1 MPEKPKTCL
10 GQCED
15 RGRIVG
21 DIISPVGALED
32 WEVLEMYNFSLG
44 KIKFYPD
51 NPLVLMAGPCV
62 IEGRDHCL
70 FMAEKLKKLAQK
82 HGVPLIFKSSFL
94 KANRSSVDSFVGPGI
109 EDGLKI
115 LQEVRTQLDVPVI
128 SDIHSIEQVA
138 PAAEV
143 LEIIQIPAFLC
154 RQTQLLVAAAKT
166 GRIVNIKKGQFLAP
180 WDVRNII
187 NKVHSAGNHKLLI
200 TERGAS
206 FGYNNLVVDMRSLEI
221 IKKLGA
227 AVVFDATHSVQLP
240 GGQGDSSGGQREFVD
255 PLTRAAL
262 AVGVNTVFLEVHDQP
277 QFAKCDGPNMIT
289 PEQLSAWLPLWLDID
304 RLVKTGKPN

>member
-1 MPEKPKTCL
+1 
-10 GQCED
+10 
-15 RGRIVG
+15 
-21 DIISPVGALED
+21 
-32 WEVLEMYNFSLG
+32 MYNFNLG
-44 KIKFYPD
+44 KINFYPE
-51 NPLVLMAGPCV
+51 NPLVLIAGPCV
-62 IEGRDHCL
+62 IETRDHCL

-82 HGVPLIFKSSFL
+82 YGVQLVFKSSFL
-94 KANRSSVDSFVGPGI
+94 KANRSSIESFVGPGI
-109 EDGLKI
+109 EDGLKS
-115 LQEVRTQLDVPVI
+115 LQEIRTRFDVPVI

-143 LEIIQIPAFLC
+143 LDIIQIPAFLC
-154 RQTQLLVAAAKT
+154 RQTKLLVAAAKT

-187 NKVHSAGNHKLLI
+187 DKVLSAGNHKLLI

-206 FGYNNLVVDMRSLEI
+206 FGYNNLVVDMRSLQI

-240 GGQGDSSGGQREFVD
+240 GGQGDRSGGQREFVD

-262 AVGVNTVFLEVHDQP
+262 AVGVNAVFLEVHDKP
-277 QFAKCDGPNMIT
+277 EYAKCDGPNMIT
-289 PEQLSAWLPLWLDID
+289 PEQLSTWLPLWLKID
-304 RLVKTGKPN
+304 QLVKSPGKK

>member
-1 MPEKPKTCL
+1 
-10 GQCED
+10 
-15 RGRIVG
+15 
-21 DIISPVGALED
+21 
-32 WEVLEMYNFSLG
+32 MYDFSLEE
-44 KIKFYPD
+44 IKFYPD
-51 NPLVLMAGPCV
+51 NPLVLIAGPCV
-62 IEGRDHCL
+62 IESRDHCL
-70 FMAEKLKKLAQK
+70 FMAETLKKLAQK
-82 HGVPLIFKSSFL
+82 HMVSFVFKSSFL
-94 KANRSSVDSFVGPGI
+94 KANRSSIDSFAGPGI

-115 LQEVRTQLDVPVI
+115 LQEIKSRIDVPVI

-143 LEIIQIPAFLC
+143 LDIIQIPAFLC
-154 RQTQLLVAAAKT
+154 RQTTLLLAAAKT

-187 NKVHSAGNHKLLI
+187 DKVHRAGNHKLLI

-240 GGQGDSSGGQREFVD
+240 GGQGTSSGGQKEFVD

-262 AVGVNTVFLEVHDQP
+262 AVGVNAVFLEVHDRP
-277 QFAKCDGPNMIT
+277 EFAKCDGPNMIT
-289 PEQLSAWLPLWLDID
+289 PEQLSAWLPLWLKID
-304 RLVKTGKPN
+304 QLVKTGISN

>member
-1 MPEKPKTCL
+1 MKN
-10 GQCED
+10 
-15 RGRIVG
+15 
-21 DIISPVGALED
+21 
-32 WEVLEMYNFSLG
+32 MYSFSLEE
-44 KIKFYPD
+44 IKFYPD
-51 NPLVLMAGPCV
+51 NPLVLIAGPCV
-62 IEGRDHCL
+62 IESRDHCL
-70 FMAEKLKKLAQK
+70 FLAEKLKKLAQK
-82 HGVPLIFKSSFL
+82 YGVPLVFKSSFL
-94 KANRSSVDSFVGPGI
+94 KANRSSIESFVGPGI

-115 LQEVRTQLDVPVI
+115 LQEIRTCFDVPVI

-143 LEIIQIPAFLC
+143 LYIIQIPAFLC
-154 RQTQLLVAAAKT
+154 RQTKLLVAAAKT

-187 NKVHSAGNHKLLI
+187 NKVYSAGNQKLLI

-255 PLTRAAL
+255 PLAIAAM
-262 AVGVNTVFLEVHDQP
+262 AVGVNAVFLEVHDKP
-277 QFAKCDGPNMIT
+277 EFAKCDGPNMIT
-289 PEQLSAWLPLWLDID
+289 PEQLSAWLPLWLKID

>member
-1 MPEKPKTCL
+1 
-10 GQCED
+10 
-15 RGRIVG
+15 
-21 DIISPVGALED
+21 
-32 WEVLEMYNFSLG
+32 MYNFSLG

-51 NPLVLMAGPCV
+51 NPLVLIAGPCV
-62 IEGRDHCL
+62 IESRDHCL
-70 FMAEKLKKLAQK
+70 FMADKLKKLAQK
-82 HGVPLIFKSSFL
+82 HGVPLVFKSSFL

-115 LQEVRTQLDVPVI
+115 LHEIRTQIDIPVI

-143 LEIIQIPAFLC
+143 LDILQIPAFLC
-154 RQTQLLVAAAKT
+154 RQTSLIVAAAKT

-187 NKVHSAGNHKLLI
+187 NKVYSAGNHKLLI
-200 TERGAS
+200 TERGVS

-221 IKKLGA
+221 LKKLGA

-262 AVGVNTVFLEVHDQP
+262 AVGVNAVFLEVHDQP
-277 QFAKCDGPNMIT
+277 EFAKCDGPNMIT
-289 PEQLSAWLPLWLDID
+289 PELLSAWLPIWLKID
-304 RLVKTGKPN
+304 QLVKTGKPN

>member
-1 MPEKPKTCL
+1 
-10 GQCED
+10 
-15 RGRIVG
+15 
-21 DIISPVGALED
+21 
-32 WEVLEMYNFSLG
+32 MYNFSLEE
-44 KIKFYPD
+44 IKFYPN
-51 NPLVLMAGPCV
+51 NPLILIAGPCA
-62 IEGRDHCL
+62 IESRDHCL
-70 FMAEKLKKLAQK
+70 FMADNLKSLAKK

-115 LQEVRTQLDVPVI
+115 LREIKTQIDIPVI

-143 LEIIQIPAFLC
+143 LDILQIPAFLC
-154 RQTQLLVAAAKT
+154 RQTSLIVAAAKT
-166 GRIVNIKKGQFLAP
+166 GKIVNVKKGQFLAP
-180 WDVRNII
+180 WDVPNII
-187 NKVHSAGNHKLLI
+187 NKVHSAGNQKLLI

-240 GGQGDSSGGQREFVD
+240 GGKGDSSGGQREFVD

-262 AVGVNTVFLEVHDQP
+262 AVGVNAVFLEVHDNP
-277 QFAKCDGPNMIT
+277 EFAKCDGPNMIT
-289 PEQLSAWLPLWLDID
+289 LEQLSGWLPLWLKID
-304 RLVKTGKPN
+304 QLVKTGKPN

>member
-1 MPEKPKTCL
+1 
-10 GQCED
+10 
-15 RGRIVG
+15 
-21 DIISPVGALED
+21 
-32 WEVLEMYNFSLG
+32 MYNFSL
-44 KIKFYPD
+44 KQITFYPD
-51 NPLVLMAGPCV
+51 NPLVLIAGPCV
-62 IEGRDHCL
+62 IESRDHCL
-70 FMAEKLKKLAQK
+70 FMADKLKSLAQK
-82 HGVPLIFKSSFL
+82 HGVPLVFKSSFL
-94 KANRSSVDSFVGPGI
+94 KANRSSVESFVGPGV

-115 LQEVRTQLDVPVI
+115 LQEVRTQKDLPVI

-143 LEIIQIPAFLC
+143 LDIIQIPAFLC

-166 GRIVNIKKGQFLAP
+166 GRVVNIKKGQFLAP

-187 NKVHSAGNHKLLI
+187 NKVQSTVNQKLLI

-262 AVGVNTVFLEVHDQP
+262 AVGVNALFLEVHDNP
-277 QFAKCDGPNMIT
+277 EFAKCDGPNMIT
-289 PEQLSAWLPLWLDID
+289 PEQLSDWLPLWLKID
-304 RLVKTGKPN
+304 QLVKTGKSN

>member
-1 MPEKPKTCL
+1 MH
-10 GQCED
+10 
-15 RGRIVG
+15 
-21 DIISPVGALED
+21 
-32 WEVLEMYNFSLG
+32 NFSLEQ
-44 KIKFYPD
+44 ITFCPD
-51 NPLVLMAGPCV
+51 NPLVMMAGPCV
-62 IEGRDHCL
+62 IESRDHCL
-70 FMAEKLKKLAQK
+70 FMAETLKNLAQK
-82 HGVPLIFKSSFL
+82 FGVPLVFKSSFL

-115 LQEVRTQLDVPVI
+115 LQEIRTQIDIPVI

-143 LEIIQIPAFLC
+143 LDILQIPAFLC
-154 RQTQLLVAAAKT
+154 RQTSLIVAAAKT
-166 GRIVNIKKGQFLAP
+166 GRIVNVKKGQFLAP

-227 AVVFDATHSVQLP
+227 ALVFDATHSVQLP

-262 AVGVNTVFLEVHDQP
+262 AVGVNAVFLEVHDKP
-277 QFAKCDGPNMIT
+277 EFAKCDGPNMIT
-289 PEQLSAWLPLWLDID
+289 PEQLSAWLPLWLNID

>member
-1 MPEKPKTCL
+1 
-10 GQCED
+10 
-15 RGRIVG
+15 
-21 DIISPVGALED
+21 
-32 WEVLEMYNFSLG
+32 MYTFSLEE
-44 KIKFYPD
+44 IKFYPD
-51 NPLVLMAGPCV
+51 NPLVLIAGPCV
-62 IEGRDHCL
+62 IENRDHCL
-70 FMAEKLKKLAQK
+70 FMAEKLKKLAQN
-82 HGVPLIFKSSFL
+82 HGVPLVFKSSFL
-94 KANRSSVDSFVGPGI
+94 KANRSSVESFVGPGP

-143 LEIIQIPAFLC
+143 LDILQIPAFLC
-154 RQTQLLVAAAKT
+154 RQTSLIVAAAKT
-166 GRIVNIKKGQFLAP
+166 GRIVNVKKGQFLAP
-180 WDVRNII
+180 WDVPNII
-187 NKVHSAGNHKLLI
+187 NKVHSTGNHMLLI

-262 AVGVNTVFLEVHDQP
+262 AVGVNAVFLEVHDKP
-277 QFAKCDGPNMIT
+277 EFAKCDGPNMIT
-289 PEQLSAWLPLWLDID
+289 PEQLSSWLPLWLKID
-304 RLVKTGKPN
+304 QLIKTGKPN

>member
-1 MPEKPKTCL
+1 
-10 GQCED
+10 
-15 RGRIVG
+15 
-21 DIISPVGALED
+21 
-32 WEVLEMYNFSLG
+32 MYNFNLE
-44 KIKFYPD
+44 KINFFPD
-51 NPLVLMAGPCV
+51 NPLVLIAGPCV
-62 IEGRDHCL
+62 IESRDHCL
-70 FMAEKLKKLAQK
+70 FMADKLKKLAQK
-82 HGVPLIFKSSFL
+82 YGVPLVFKSSFL

-115 LQEVRTQLDVPVI
+115 LNEIRTQIDIPVI

-143 LEIIQIPAFLC
+143 LDILQIPAFLC
-154 RQTQLLVAAAKT
+154 RQTQLLVAAAET
-166 GRIVNIKKGQFLAP
+166 GRIVNVKKGQFLAP

-255 PLTRAAL
+255 PLTRAAM
-262 AVGVNTVFLEVHDQP
+262 AVGVNAVFLEVHDKP
-277 QFAKCDGPNMIT
+277 EFAKCDGPNMIT
-289 PEQLSAWLPLWLDID
+289 PEQLSAWLPLWLKID